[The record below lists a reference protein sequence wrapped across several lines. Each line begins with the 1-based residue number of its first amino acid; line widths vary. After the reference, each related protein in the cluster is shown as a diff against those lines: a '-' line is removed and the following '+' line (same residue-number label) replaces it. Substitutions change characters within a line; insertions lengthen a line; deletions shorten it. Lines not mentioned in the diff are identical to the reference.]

1 MIKVSSPLLNFGCGS
16 LRWSWSRE
24 RQRQQEFA
32 LKLERRAAATAGIW
46 DEAGASAATTTGIFR
61 WNWSRERQR
70 PQRFALKLKQMATA
84 ATEIWDEAGAR
95 AAATTEICFEAEA
108 DGNSSNRNLRWSW
121 SESSSNGRNLSW
133 SFFEQQRLNWIG
145 LRSRLFRWESSSLK
159 GVAGSSRVEAL
170 QVWKLEG
177 DFEKW
182 WKLTFPLENEPIYTI
197 APLLRT
203 RHVNFVDHGLA
214 LFAWHELACVLF
226 TILWTWQQFY
236 YARIVSR
243 ETAKN
248 RNIQKNRNVQ
258 IPIFYSPIIPVYISI
273 NES

>member
-46 DEAGASAATTTGIFR
+46 DEAGASAATTTGTFR

-182 WKLTFPLENEPIYTI
+182 WKTAFSVEKWAYLYDSSAVAYEARQLCWSRISAFCL
-197 APLLRT
+197 AR
-203 RHVNFVDHGLA
+203 VGMCFVYHIMDMT
-214 LFAWHELACVLF
+214 
-226 TILWTWQQFY
+226 TILLC
-236 YARIVSR
+236 
-243 ETAKN
+243 
-248 RNIQKNRNVQ
+248 
-258 IPIFYSPIIPVYISI
+258 
-273 NES
+273 

>member
-24 RQRQQEFA
+24 LQRQQEFA

-95 AAATTEICFEAEA
+95 AAATAGTWAEA
-108 DGNSSNRNLRWSW
+108 SL
-121 SESSSNGRNLSW
+121 SSSG
-133 SFFEQQRLNWIG
+133 WIG
-145 LRSRLFRWESSSLK
+145 LVWGAGFSDERVLLWREWLALRELRLFRS
-159 GVAGSSRVEAL
+159 GSWKETSRNDG
-170 QVWKLEG
+170 KLP
-177 DFEKW
+177 
-182 WKLTFPLENEPIYTI
+182 FPLKNEPIYTI

-214 LFAWHELACVLF
+214 LFAWHELPSFRLP
-226 TILWTWQQFY
+226 Y
-236 YARIVSR
+236 Y
-243 ETAKN
+243 
-248 RNIQKNRNVQ
+248 
-258 IPIFYSPIIPVYISI
+258 
-273 NES
+273 